1 MPHERMAG
9 FGTHLNCRERP
20 TLGRRAEA
28 EGRYRPEPVI
38 PISYGKRLIVT
49 EAAGERPAGS
59 APAIAASMMHL
70 QSQNLSS

>member
-1 MPHERMAG
+1 MAEVG
-9 FGTHLNCRERP
+9 EWEGLRERP
-20 TLGRRAEA
+20 QLGRRAEA